1 MFHNSYESETISNG
15 YVEKFYEIFDVML
28 FDNQVEKLEKLHEL
42 VDEWEDKYPE
52 DANLHCAR
60 VILDINEKPKSQ
72 IEDNLNKAKELM
84 PLDKKSYSL
93 LLAFANMV
101 YYVKFLEK
109 RDILLYD
116 NGTGGAD
123 WDFSNFRNKI
133 SYVDGFPFNVLEAL
147 VKYFE
152 TGEKQEVE
160 FNAEGGHYKFEF
172 SSKVTDG
179 ETVLNES
186 IKDFAIDFIL
196 DLDQNL
202 DSGTHFPSK
211 RTNEDDFKK
220 LVDLIVK
227 VRVHLMD
234 NDLIDKWIQLIS

>member
-15 YVEKFYEIFDVML
+15 YVEKFYDIFDVIL

-60 VILDINEKPKSQ
+60 VILDVNEKPKSQ

-93 LLAFANMV
+93 LLAFANRV
-101 YYVKFLEK
+101 YYVKFLESDK
-109 RDILLYD
+109 CLYLEA
-116 NGTGGAD
+116 N
-123 WDFSNFRNKI
+123 SPY
-133 SYVDGFPFNVLEAL
+133 SVDDFPFNVLEAL

-179 ETVLNES
+179 EKVLNES

-202 DSGTHFPSK
+202 DSWTHFPSK

-234 NDLIDKWIQLIS
+234 KDLIDKWIQLTS